1 MTVVYLL
8 KIRTICQDFKKKMT
22 RHSIYFDTNG
32 ERLEAGDWVTVNG
45 VERTIV
51 REDDDG
57 VCIYTE
63 EEVETVV
70 KSD

>member
-1 MTVVYLL
+1 
-8 KIRTICQDFKKKMT
+8 MT